1 MMPEYRESYF
11 REVPVMKCSRCGREI
26 NSLNHFYIPR
36 RNRAEGLR
44 YCIQCARDEHI
55 VTLI

>member
-1 MMPEYRESYF
+1 
-11 REVPVMKCSRCGREI
+11 MKCSRCGREI

-36 RNRAEGLR
+36 GSRAAGLR